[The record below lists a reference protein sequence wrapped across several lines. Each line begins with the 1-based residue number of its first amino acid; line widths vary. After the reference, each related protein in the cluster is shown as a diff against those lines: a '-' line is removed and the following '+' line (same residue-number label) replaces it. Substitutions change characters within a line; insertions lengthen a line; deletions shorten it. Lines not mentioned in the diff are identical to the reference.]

1 MLMLEVLGKCIL
13 LEGYFDTMAGRL
25 LLTLGVHRSGWEL
38 RQR

>member
-13 LEGYFDTMAGRL
+13 LEGYFEMIAGRL